1 MLVGSLVEKGGMTC
15 VNRGLVLKRITG
27 VTFDEVLV
35 IWLNPSWTSHNVSK
49 KWETPND
56 IRVISR

>member
-1 MLVGSLVEKGGMTC
+1 MRVGSLVEKGGMIC
-15 VNRGLVLKRITG
+15 VNRGLVLKRISG

-35 IWLNPSWTSHNVSK
+35 IWFNPSWTLQSISK
-49 KWETPND
+49 RWETPND

>member
-1 MLVGSLVEKGGMTC
+1 MLAGSLVEKKGMTC
-15 VNRGLVLKRITG
+15 VNRGLVLKRISG

-35 IWLNPSWTSHNVSK
+35 IWFNPSWTLQSISK
-49 KWETPND
+49 RWETPND